1 MMKPSRREIAPA
13 QQRCWG
19 PGLDPVAD
27 PESTWALCSCTS
39 CPVLSVEVPYWQLL
53 QKSFQLLP
61 LILD

>member
-19 PGLDPVAD
+19 PGLDPVAE
-27 PESTWALCSCTS
+27 PESTA

-53 QKSFQLLP
+53 EKSFQLLP